1 MMLDRSRSR
10 GDVSF
15 ASRHIQ
21 QPVDKKRDGF
31 SSIKKNKTISNH
43 NFNVYDQQILELSQ
57 HPLTPLTR
65 VASGSPTRTS

>member
-21 QPVDKKRDGF
+21 QPVHKKGIRF
-31 SSIKKNKTISNH
+31 SSIKKKQNYIILADSSEALVAEVESSRNEGRHTI
-43 NFNVYDQQILELSQ
+43 
-57 HPLTPLTR
+57 
-65 VASGSPTRTS
+65 